1 VTETK
6 PKLYRAIGLMSGT
19 SIDGIDAA
27 LVETDGINCVRPL
40 GFMPN
45 PYEMSFRKKLRSLLG
60 NSSGTRDPAVAAF
73 ERELTELHAEIVRK
87 FREQVVGADADI
99 DLIGF
104 HGQTLWH
111 QPKKRATIQIG
122 DGALLSKTTNIPVI
136 NDFRSADVKAG
147 GNGAP
152 LVPLYHR
159 ALAAK
164 LPKPVAILNIGGV
177 SNVTWI
183 GGEADNEIIAYDV
196 GPGNAMID
204 DWVLHHTG
212 EAYDEYGLLAASG
225 HADMAVVDR
234 VLANKFFRQKPPKS
248 IDRDMFKNL
257 TPEGLSHADGA
268 ATLTM
273 ITARAVA
280 AGMKFMPKKPDR
292 LYVTGGGRHN
302 NTLMRWIADHA
313 QISVSP
319 VDDLG
324 WSGDGLEAEAFA
336 YLAVRSYL
344 GLPLSVP
351 GTTGVPVPMT
361 GGTLHLPE
369 AVELSRKRV

>member
-1 VTETK
+1 M
-6 PKLYRAIGLMSGT
+6 KLKLFRVIGLMSGT

-27 LVETDGINCVRPL
+27 LVETDGIDYVKPL
-40 GFMPN
+40 AFMPS
-45 PYEMSFRKKLRSLLG
+45 PYEQTFRQRLRSHLG
-60 NSSGTRDPAVAAF
+60 NKVGLQDPNVASF
-73 ERELTELHAEIVRK
+73 ERELTELHADIVKQFQEK
-87 FREQVVGADADI
+87 FNGIAQNI

-104 HGQTLWH
+104 HGQTIWH
-111 QPKKRATIQIG
+111 QPATRSTIQLG
-122 DGALLSKTTNIPVI
+122 DGALLAQMTQIPVI
-136 NDFRSADVKAG
+136 NDFRTNDVKAG

-177 SNVTWI
+177 SNVSWI
-183 GGEADNEIIAYDV
+183 GGEGDDKIIAFDV

-212 EAYDEYGLLAASG
+212 NAYDERGLMAAG
-225 HADMAVVDR
+225 GRVHADIVDK
-234 VLANKFFRQKPPKS
+234 VLSMPFFKQKPPKS
-248 IDRDMFKNL
+248 LDRDAFRNL
-257 TPEGLSHADGA
+257 MPSNLHPADGA

-280 AGMKFMPKKPDR
+280 LGLQFVPQMPQH
-292 LYVTGGGRHN
+292 LYVTGGGRLN
-302 NTLMRWIADHA
+302 NTLMRWIHDLAG
-313 QISVSP
+313 ISVSP

-336 YLAVRSYL
+336 YLAVRSHL

-351 GTTGVPVPMT
+351 GTTGVPEPMT
-361 GGTLHLPE
+361 GGRLHKP
-369 AVELSRKRV
+369 

>member
-1 VTETK
+1 MK
-6 PKLYRAIGLMSGT
+6 PKLFRAIGLMSGT

-27 LVETDGINCVRPL
+27 LVETDGIHYVRAL
-40 GFMPN
+40 AFLPN
-45 PYEMSFRKKLRSLLG
+45 PYEMSFRTRLRSHLG
-60 NSSGTRDPAVAAF
+60 NQKGCSDPSVAAF
-73 ERELTELHAEIVRK
+73 ERELTEMHAAIVHRLIK
-87 FREQVVGADADI
+87 QANGEGANI

-104 HGQTLWH
+104 HGQTIWH
-111 QPKKRATIQIG
+111 QPQKRSTIQIG
-122 DGALLSKTTNIPVI
+122 DGALLARMTQIPVV
-136 NDFRSADVKAG
+136 NDFRTNDVKAG

-159 ALAAK
+159 ALATK

-177 SNVTWI
+177 SNISWI
-183 GGEADNEIIAYDV
+183 GGEGDDEIMAFDV

-204 DWVLHHTG
+204 DWVNRHTG
-212 EAYDEYGLLAASG
+212 EAYDEYGLLASSG
-225 HADMAVVDR
+225 KVDEKTVDR
-234 VLANKFFRQKPPKS
+234 VLSNPFFKKKPPKS
-248 IDRDMFKNL
+248 LDRDTFKNL
-257 TPEGLSHADGA
+257 VPNNLNLNDGA

-280 AGMKFMPKKPDR
+280 LSMKYMPKKPNH

-302 NTLMRWIADHA
+302 NTLMRWIRDLAA
-313 QISVSP
+313 VPVSS

-336 YLAVRSYL
+336 YLAVRSRL

-351 GTTGVPVPMT
+351 GTTGVPEPMT
-361 GGTLHLPE
+361 GGKLHRPD
-369 AVELSRKRV
+369 

>member
-1 VTETK
+1 MYSKRLLKTMK
-6 PKLYRAIGLMSGT
+6 PKLFHVIGLMSGT

-27 LVETDGINCVRPL
+27 LVETDGINHVRSL
-40 GFMPN
+40 AFMPN
-45 PYEMSFRKKLRSLLG
+45 PYEQSFRVRLRAHLG
-60 NSSGTRDPAVAAF
+60 NASGREDLVVAAF
-73 ERELTELHAEIVRK
+73 EQELTELHAGIVQK
-87 FREQVVGADADI
+87 FRQQVNGHAPDI

-104 HGQTLWH
+104 HGQTIWH
-111 QPKKRATIQIG
+111 QPKKRTTIQLG
-122 DGALLSKTTNIPVI
+122 DGALLAKITKIPVV
-136 NDFRSADVKAG
+136 NDFRSADVMAG

-183 GGEADNEIIAYDV
+183 GGETDDAILAYDV

-212 EAYDEYGLLAASG
+212 QSYDEYGLLAASG
-225 HADMAVVDR
+225 HVEPAIVDQ
-234 VLANKFFRQKPPKS
+234 VLARPFFRQKPPKS
-248 IDRDMFKNL
+248 LDRDAFRKLMPDNL
-257 TPEGLSHADGA
+257 KPADGA

-280 AGMKFMPKKPDR
+280 AGMKFMPQKPNQ
-292 LYVTGGGRHN
+292 LYVTGGGRLN
-302 NTLMRWIADHA
+302 NTLMRWIADLA
-313 QISVSP
+313 GVTVSP

-336 YLAVRSYL
+336 YLAVRSHL

-351 GTTGVPVPMT
+351 GTTGVPEPMT
-361 GGTLHLPE
+361 GGKLHLPK
-369 AVELSRKRV
+369 A